1 MTRANICYWNCSRG
15 FGAYVSYISII
26 ILVIGYLIGVYNST
40 TQTAGLYGLSV
51 VFLSQVNDMIQWVL
65 RQTIVV

>member
-40 TQTAGLYGLSV
+40 AQTAGLYGLSV